1 LGSKRNLPIYKI
13 ISKESI
19 NKISNASFDI
29 LENVGVRVPNDRVW
43 GYLADFGAEVNK
55 DYSVVKMSPDVIS
68 KALKMAGKKHIL
80 YGREKENTAEFGYDM
95 FNFNSSSGQYKSL
108 NHQQVKRFDPKISD
122 LRKAIKIGDYL
133 ENIDIVGAMVVPTDL
148 HPKLRDVYTFLELID
163 GTTKPFTGWIF
174 SGRSARAILEMLKIV
189 AGSSENLKKYPP
201 YEAFIEPISP
211 LSFRPEGLDIL
222 IEFAK
227 ENLPVSF
234 GPMVQAGMTG
244 PINLAGT
251 ITQENAEILACIVIA
266 QAINPGLAVTYGG
279 IPHIMDMRT
288 SMISF
293 GSPEQGLM
301 AAAITQLARSYG
313 LPVYNNTAMTDSK
326 LLDEQS
332 GIERAATLMMGVLSG
347 GDILGHLGIIGADNA
362 ASTIQLIIDNEMAG
376 YVKRIMRSFE
386 INENT
391 ISLDDIKE
399 VGIGGNYIKMEKTLT
414 DFKKEVWY
422 PEIFDR
428 FVWDTWES
436 MGKKS
441 TSDIAMEVE
450 EEIIKTHKQCFLE
463 EEVRQECE
471 GVIISLEKEL
481 NLN

>member
-1 LGSKRNLPIYKI
+1 MGSKRNLPIYKI
-13 ISKESI
+13 ISEESI

-29 LENVGVRVPNDRVW
+29 LENVGVKVPNNRVW
-43 GYLADFGAEVNK
+43 GYLEEFGAEVNEGN
-55 DYSVVKMSPDVIS
+55 SVVKMPPDVIS
-68 KALKMAGKKHIL
+68 KAIQIAGKKHIL
-80 YGREKENTAEFGYDM
+80 YGREKANTAEFGYDM
-95 FNFNSSSGQYKSL
+95 FNFNGSSGQYKL
-108 NHQQVKRFDPKISD
+108 FNNQQVKRIDPKISD

-133 ENIDIVGAMVVPTDL
+133 DNIDIVGAMVVPADV
-148 HPKLRDVYTFLELID
+148 HPKLKDIYTFLELID
-163 GTTKPFTGWIF
+163 GTVKPFTGWIF
-174 SGRSARAILEMLKIV
+174 SGRSAKAIIEMLKIV
-189 AGSSENLKKYPP
+189 AGSSENLQKYPP

-227 ENLPVSF
+227 ENLPVCF

-251 ITQENAEILACIVIA
+251 ITQENSEILACIVIA
-266 QAINPGLAVTYGG
+266 QAINPGLPVTYGG

-326 LLDEQS
+326 LPDEQS

-347 GDILGHLGIIGADNA
+347 GDILGHLGIIGADKA
-362 ASTIQLIIDNEMAG
+362 ASTMQLIIDNEMAG
-376 YVKRIMRSFE
+376 YVKRIMKSFE
-386 INENT
+386 VNEDT
-391 ISLDDIKE
+391 ISLNDIKE

-422 PEIFDR
+422 PKIFDR
-428 FVWDTWES
+428 FIWDTWEA

-450 EEIIKTHKQCFLE
+450 EEIIKTYKQCFLE
-463 EEVRQECE
+463 EKVRRECVEV
-471 GVIISLEKEL
+471 VTSLKKEL
-481 NLN
+481 NLT